1 MKKIL
6 NNSKF
11 IVFLAIIGLMIDA
24 LFAFIWG
31 IIKSVK
37 LISIIMESY
46 GQERLITIY
55 FIQIM
60 DSFLIAILLFIF
72 SVSIYELFIGK
83 LDLPEWM
90 LSHSFEELK
99 VKLSNVIVLVL
110 VIKFVEKLVEWDN
123 AKDTLMYAISVTL
136 ISAILLVLSNFSH
149 KDKD

>member
-11 IVFLAIIGLMIDA
+11 IVFLAIIGLMIDS

-31 IIKSVK
+31 IIKSFK
-37 LISIIMESY
+37 LISIIIESY

-60 DSFLIAILLFIF
+60 DSFLIAILLFVF

-83 LDLPEWM
+83 LDLPDWM

-123 AKDTLMYAISVTL
+123 PKDTLMYAISVTL
-136 ISAILLVLSNFSH
+136 ISAILLTLSNFSH
-149 KDKD
+149 NNKD